1 MRRGTLISSLMSAFI
16 SSVAGLAAAAALPNA
31 ALAENFPDRP
41 VVIVVPFAAGG
52 AFDVLARVLAPR
64 MGEVL
69 GQQVLVENVTGASG
83 IIGSSRVAHA
93 TPDGYTLL
101 LASIGTH
108 GYNPSIYK
116 NLAYDPVGD
125 FTPVGL
131 TAEQPMVLVARKDLP
146 VANLKD
152 LIAYVK
158 ENHAKMQFGSAGIG
172 STTHLSCALVN
183 AAMGEH
189 PVHVPYR
196 GGGPA
201 MAEIVAGR
209 IDYGCFN
216 IGGVAGQ
223 IKSGSVKAIATLS
236 RERAAILPELP
247 SAHEQGLADFNV
259 TTWNAL
265 LAPKGT
271 PPEIVAKLNTAMSKT
286 LDTPAVQELLTK
298 YGVTGVAPER
308 RSPAYLATFIPEEIA
323 RWAGPIKAAGI
334 QQDK

>member
-1 MRRGTLISSLMSAFI
+1 
-16 SSVAGLAAAAALPNA
+16 
-31 ALAENFPDRP
+31 
-41 VVIVVPFAAGG
+41 
-52 AFDVLARVLAPR
+52 
-64 MGEVL
+64 
-69 GQQVLVENVTGASG
+69 
-83 IIGSSRVAHA
+83 
-93 TPDGYTLL
+93 
-101 LASIGTH
+101 
-108 GYNPSIYK
+108 
-116 NLAYDPVGD
+116 
-125 FTPVGL
+125 
-131 TAEQPMVLVARKDLP
+131 
-146 VANLKD
+146 
-152 LIAYVK
+152 
-158 ENHAKMQFGSAGIG
+158 
-172 STTHLSCALVN
+172 
-183 AAMGEH
+183 MGEH

>member
-1 MRRGTLISSLMSAFI
+1 MRRRTLISSFMSAFI

-223 IKSGSVKAIATLS
+223 IKSGSLKAIATLS

>member
-1 MRRGTLISSLMSAFI
+1 MRRRTFI
-16 SSVAGLAAAAALPNA
+16 SGIISGLAGLPAAAFSNA
-31 ALAENFPDRP
+31 ALAETYPNRP

-83 IIGSSRVAHA
+83 IIGSSRVAHSA
-93 TPDGYTLL
+93 PDGYIVL

-116 NLAYDPVGD
+116 KLAYDPVGD

-131 TAEQPMVLVARKDLP
+131 VAEQPMVLVARKDLP

-152 LIAYVK
+152 FIAYVK

-216 IGGVAGQ
+216 IGGIAGQ
-223 IKSGSVKAIATLS
+223 IKAGNLKAIATLS
-236 RERAAILPELP
+236 RERAAILPDLA
-247 SAHEQGLADFNV
+247 SAHEQGLAEFNV
-259 TTWNAL
+259 TTWNAF

-271 PPEIVAKLNTAMSKT
+271 PPEIVAKLNAAMSKT

-298 YGVTGVAPER
+298 YGVAGVTPER

>member
-1 MRRGTLISSLMSAFI
+1 MSAFI

>member
-1 MRRGTLISSLMSAFI
+1 MRRRYFVSGLIGLA
-16 SSVAGLAAAAALPNA
+16 LAAALSAAAFADNYPN
-31 ALAENFPDRP
+31 RP
-41 VVIVVPFAAGG
+41 VIIVVPFAAGG

-69 GQQVLVENVTGASG
+69 GQQVLVENVSGASG
-83 IIGSSRVAHA
+83 IVGSSRVAHA
-93 TPDGYTLL
+93 APDGYTLL

-108 GYNPSIYK
+108 GYNASIYK
-116 NLAYDPVGD
+116 KLAYDPVGD

-131 TAEQPMVLVARKDLP
+131 VAEQPMVLVARKELP
-146 VANLKD
+146 VTNLKEF
-152 LIAYVK
+152 IAYVK
-158 ENHAKMQFGSAGIG
+158 ANHDKMQFGSAGIG

-183 AAMGEH
+183 AAIGEH

-209 IDYGCFN
+209 MDYGCFN

-223 IKSGSVKAIATLS
+223 IKSGNLKGIATLS

-247 SAHEQGLADFNV
+247 SAHEQGLAEFNV
-259 TTWNAL
+259 TTWNAF
-265 LAPKGT
+265 LAPKNT
-271 PPEIVAKLNTAMSKT
+271 PPEVVAKLNEAMSKT
-286 LDTPAVQELLTK
+286 LDTPAVQEMLVK
-298 YGVTGVAPER
+298 HGVTGVAPER
-308 RSPAYLATFIPEEIA
+308 RSPAYLAKFIPEEIA